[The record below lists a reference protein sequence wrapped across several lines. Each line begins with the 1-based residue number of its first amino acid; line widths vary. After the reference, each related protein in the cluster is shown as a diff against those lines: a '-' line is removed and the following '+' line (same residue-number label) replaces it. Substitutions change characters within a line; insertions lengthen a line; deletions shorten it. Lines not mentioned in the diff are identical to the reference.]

1 MPTPTALAGLDTEA
15 SYNSCV
21 SAIRRAAGAA
31 YSVKYHLVWC
41 PKYRRPV
48 LVDAVA
54 ERLKFLLHEKA
65 TVLGVQLHALEVMP
79 DHVHLF
85 VEDDPTYSPAH
96 LAHQFKGY
104 TSHVLRAEFPHLR
117 SRVPTLW
124 SRSYFVASVGNVTER
139 AVQRYIETQW
149 ERP

>member
-1 MPTPTALAGLDTEA
+1 VTP
-15 SYNSCV
+15 
-21 SAIRRAAGAA
+21 IRRGAGGA
-31 YSVKYHLVWC
+31 YSLKYHLVWC
-41 PKYRRPV
+41 SKYRRAV

-54 ERLKFLLHEKA
+54 ERLKILLQEKA
-65 TVLGVQLHALEVMP
+65 STLGLQIHALEVMP
-79 DHVHLF
+79 DQVHMF
-85 VEDDPTYSPAH
+85 VEDDPTFSPAH

-117 SRVPTLW
+117 SRMPTLW
-124 SRSYFVASVGNVTER
+124 SRSYFVASVGYVTER